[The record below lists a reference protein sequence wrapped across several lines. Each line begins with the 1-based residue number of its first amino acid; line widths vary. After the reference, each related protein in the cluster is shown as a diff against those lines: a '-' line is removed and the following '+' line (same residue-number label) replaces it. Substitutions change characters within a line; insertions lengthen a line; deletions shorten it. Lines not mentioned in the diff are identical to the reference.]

1 MFKHIVMTNN
11 EDSFSCHRFLRILCY
26 VDWTPEVT
34 LRSYGIWTTIVSVI
48 LLIIHITTNAIDNLY
63 FYDAVVDLVT
73 ILVIA
78 INGIFMLYQA

>member
-1 MFKHIVMTNN
+1 MIGD
-11 EDSFSCHRFLRILCY
+11 E
-26 VDWTPEVT
+26 
-34 LRSYGIWTTIVSVI
+34 
-48 LLIIHITTNAIDNLY
+48 ITTNAIDNLY